1 MATYIPHDK
10 SKETTLKPTQQS
22 HFTVS
27 FYYHSLA
34 LLVKVFNQVTSD
46 SEAWSDSQSNLV

>member
-1 MATYIPHDK
+1 MATYIPHYK
-10 SKETTLKPTQQS
+10 SKETTLKPTLQS